1 MQYALIFHPTE
12 KPSLTPPL
20 SPILALTALTASL
33 VQTKHSVLPQGHRKP
48 GNILTLVTGLVCVF
62 SASLAQ
68 LPLAGGYAPRSVQS
82 DDANK
87 TVWYWSLL
95 KHVVRVNSFTGKF
108 FGHDINSHENI
119 ETTEVYEQSIEHMW
133 STVAQ

>member
-1 MQYALIFHPTE
+1 
-12 KPSLTPPL
+12 
-20 SPILALTALTASL
+20 
-33 VQTKHSVLPQGHRKP
+33 
-48 GNILTLVTGLVCVF
+48 VF

-68 LPLAGGYAPRSVQS
+68 LPLASGYAPRSVQS